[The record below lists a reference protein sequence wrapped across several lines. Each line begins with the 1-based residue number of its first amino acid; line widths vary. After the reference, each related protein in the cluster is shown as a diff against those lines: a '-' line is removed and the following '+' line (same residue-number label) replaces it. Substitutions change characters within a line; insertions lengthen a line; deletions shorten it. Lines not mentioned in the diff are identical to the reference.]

1 MAVNSTPSFGKV
13 YDDNGNEILDQFYS
27 PENPLD
33 VTVLTGSSFDTK
45 IGYKFRSAAQQELYI
60 ILQDVE
66 GTPLTD
72 SSGEPLVSL
81 IDGFV
86 TSELTS
92 EKALGIVLPTT
103 PEEQQI
109 IEFTLFGD
117 TFDVRRRQIG
127 ADPTGGDIP
136 PYVEVT
142 NPDGG
147 FKYIE
152 EGNIIEVAS
161 GNVIVRD
168 QTYGATQFQAGA
180 AYITGQMFYVIINGT
195 TARLYDN
202 ASGFWPDQNTTYEI
216 GNTVPTHVSGVVTNG
231 ECDVRFVGIGEVT
244 SDGVVL
250 SIEDGR
256 EVEEFVINEITDTV
270 DANGNVVVRFIFTK
284 NPLNEIRDTDPEP
297 VSLVRKKLVLTRVG
311 TVKVAEVFA
320 STSEVSSSLL
330 GIDRAETQLGL
341 FSNVSTYGFN
351 PDEFVYYTDN
361 LSIGPVVW
369 TERETEREGKHYQSR
384 VEEVDTEGALRISS
398 FPVPYTYPYPPLVRS
413 FNSNGEDTIGLYN
426 ADSWSRW
433 QNWLSLGKSLYEYF
447 ENQRDLATGENKN
460 SYNIFLSRFL
470 PAINIWDDE
479 SFYGNQF
486 YGGSTTTYYR
496 QISIWTETWNFIN
509 AGTLFDPVTNTKI
522 NFDFL
527 SSEQLQL
534 RGTGT
539 DTTSNAGSINGE
551 GNNGA
556 NGVTPATF
564 RNPFQEQWLNRP
576 WISAEEGGV
585 PTSLDFVPGYSRVGG
600 QFALL
605 QSRQAFRYQPGR
617 ISGYTFGTR
626 ATMTKE
632 TAGNYAEWGIFNDF
646 DEYVFRRDGANFFI
660 VRRSTVHLPLTVR
673 QEIGVADGDGVDNI
687 DLVKYYDK
695 NIAGELYSVQEIT
708 LPREKFNGDSLNGN
722 GPSGYLLTTDEITMY
737 KIEFGWYGAIGLRM
751 YAYIPVENGKAR
763 WVVVHTFVIENK
775 LLEPSMGD
783 PFFRFKYEMRIGPQ
797 QAPRIDEPQVLYKYG
812 TSMYIDGGD
821 EGTVSVFSRTSDTK
835 NLPFQVG
842 GGNYVSVFGIYPKT
856 NIVSGGTDAQGNP
869 VSVPNKKIIIPKSMS
884 ITATGVTPGE
894 TNAMAEINFTRCAA
908 CTGSSYLYMPNI
920 SNGNNNP
927 TRKLKKLSNSEVA
940 TSLTLAPI
948 DNINILNVEGGQ
960 LLTSSSNFSYLR
972 NGDFI
977 EDIIDPNDST
987 ITWLSNGH
995 MVDVKYRGQTG
1006 TLTSGG
1012 TGYPA
1017 SQTYTDIPLTTTGS
1031 GEFITADIVV
1041 DASGVIESVVPTVKG
1056 QNYSVG
1062 DVLSVDNA
1070 NTGGQGS
1077 GLQFT
1082 LLGVDTNGF
1091 RVISGI
1097 NSEVLNTPDTNIIGE
1112 SITVQP
1118 CFVLTESFKQFF
1130 NLYCSD
1136 YYTKVIASQLWNTY
1150 ISNTGSDIVGLGL
1163 PITADIIGYV
1173 RNQRFDLNEER
1184 RLDFARIVESFN
1196 PVGGG
1201 PATPA
1206 YFFEDLT
1213 ANPNATFDVK
1223 MDAKS
1228 TIVASPQPLSG
1239 PTGVVKWLQ
1248 NYSKDGTGNVRE
1260 WEVGFTPYRPV
1271 FNQATGELEKWITP
1285 SGTDYVVPC
1294 YEFDESLGEYNSV
1307 DKITTFLPDDKT
1319 VSLTYHPYSTQFSYT
1334 GFEQGEDWYG
1344 RIRPYTEDFRIPTP
1358 EGTSSGIRAQARLL
1372 KQDTVTSTVEM
1383 IETTDLNAIGINEFV
1398 TNSFEGDT
1406 TADQVAAMNDYKS
1419 SSQYFLRKSGS
1430 GTTTPPK
1437 IYQGSG
1443 DPTGGQIAINPPNT
1457 LSYIKFFYPTNA
1469 GDGGGTLSP
1478 QIARFSG
1485 LEKTYQTETV
1495 VNGVPEITTFNIIPI
1510 KDNDLTTDV
1519 NIAGSFDANGNNLVA
1534 DPTQFNIAYN
1544 GVNMVAW
1551 FSGTDADDSQEG
1563 RYNTPASY
1571 TGGGNN
1577 QAVFDFDAFP
1587 LYAFFKMRDGAFI
1600 NGAELHDIDE
1610 LNNLST
1616 QNPRWKRNFDQVIDK
1631 ETGNFDGVDRTTY
1644 GLPATLE
1651 TGQLNVNGV
1660 GDSIQQS
1667 NIGDDDVVPAAFQ
1680 QVSRLSSANIDTQ
1693 GESILRPGGRQ
1704 TTLYINNETKYFD
1717 LEDVFGFDRKVLTP
1731 DVVNTEA
1738 MFIIGRAIG
1747 NTAVD
1752 IDINITYVE
1761 QL

>member
-1 MAVNSTPSFGKV
+1 MAVTSTPSFGKV

-27 PENPLD
+27 PADPLD
-33 VTVLTGSSFDTK
+33 QTVLTGSSFDTK
-45 IGYKFRSAAQQELYI
+45 IGYKFRSAAQQELFI

-72 SSGEPLVSL
+72 SAGEPLVSL
-81 IDGFV
+81 IEGFV

-92 EKALGIVLPTT
+92 EKALGVVLPTI

-109 IEFTLFGD
+109 IEFTLFGSK
-117 TFDVRRRQIG
+117 FDVRRRQLG
-127 ADPTGGDIP
+127 ADPETGGDIP
-136 PYVEVT
+136 PYVEVI

-147 FKYIE
+147 FKYIKK
-152 EGNIIEVAS
+152 GDILQVAS
-161 GNVIVRD
+161 GAD
-168 QTYGATQFQAGA
+168 
-180 AYITGQMFYVIINGT
+180 II
-195 TARLYDN
+195 R
-202 ASGFWPDQNTTYEI
+202 
-216 GNTVPTHVSGVVTNG
+216 
-231 ECDVRFVGIGEVT
+231 
-244 SDGVVL
+244 DGV
-250 SIEDGR
+250 IDGR
-256 EVEEFVINEITDTV
+256 EFEDFVITEITDTV
-270 DANGNVVVRFIFTK
+270 DTNGNVVVKFIFQK
-284 NPLNEIRDTDPEP
+284 NPLNEIRDTIDANGNEIKDPRP
-297 VSLVRKKLVLTRVG
+297 VSLVRKKLLLTRVG
-311 TVKVAEVFA
+311 TVKIAEVFP
-320 STSEVSSSLL
+320 STSEVSSTLL

-351 PDEFVYYTDN
+351 PDEFVFYTDN
-361 LSIGPVVW
+361 RSIGPTVW
-369 TERETEREGKHYQSR
+369 TQRETEREGKHYQSR
-384 VEEVDTEGALRISS
+384 VEEVDTEGALKICS
-398 FPVPYTYPYPPLVRS
+398 FPVPYTFPYPPLTKS
-413 FNSNGEDTIGLYN
+413 LNSNGVDTIGLFN
-426 ADSWSRW
+426 EDSWNRW
-433 QNWLSLGKSLYEYF
+433 QAWVSLGKTLYEYYTI
-447 ENQRDLATGENKN
+447 QRDISSAAEDIEKYT
-460 SYNIFLSRFL
+460 SFLTRFL

-479 SFYGNQF
+479 TFYGSQF

-496 QISIWTETWNFIN
+496 QISIWTDTWNRIVS
-509 AGTLFDPVTNTKI
+509 GTLFNPVTNAKI

-527 SSEQLQL
+527 NNEQLQL

-539 DTTSNAGSINGE
+539 DITLNAGSILGA
-551 GNNGA
+551 GNNGLDL
-556 NGVTPATF
+556 NGNPTTPATF
-564 RNPFQEQWLNRP
+564 TNPFEETWVNRT
-576 WISAEEGGV
+576 WVSVNEGGV
-585 PTSLDFVPGYSRVGG
+585 PVDTDFVPGYNKVGG
-600 QFALL
+600 QYALL

-626 ATMTKE
+626 AIMTKE

-646 DEYVFRRDGANFFI
+646 DEYVFRRDGGNFFI
-660 VRRSTVHLPLTVR
+660 VRRSTVHLPLSVR
-673 QEIGVADGDGVDNI
+673 QELGVADRDGVDNT
-687 DLVKYYDK
+687 DLVKYYPKD
-695 NIAGELYSVQEIT
+695 ISGEQYSVQEIT

-821 EGTVSVFSRTSDTK
+821 EGTVNVFSRTSDTK

-842 GGNYVSVFGIYPKT
+842 GGNYVSIFGIYPKT

-869 VSVPNKKIIIPKSMS
+869 VSIPNKKIIIPKSMS

-908 CTGSSYLYMPNI
+908 CTGSSYLYMPNVA
-920 SNGNNNP
+920 NGDNNSF
-927 TRKLKKLSNSEVA
+927 RKLKKLSKSATA

-948 DNINILNVEGGQ
+948 DNITILNVEGTQ

-972 NGDFI
+972 NGDFVG
-977 EDIIDPNDST
+977 DIVDPNDNS
-987 ITWLSNGH
+987 ITLLVNGH

-1012 TGYPA
+1012 SGYPA
-1017 SQTYTDIPLTTTGS
+1017 SQTYTDVPLTGGTGD
-1031 GEFITADIVV
+1031 FITADIVV
-1041 DASGVIESVVPTVKG
+1041 DASGVIESVVPTIRG
-1056 QNYSVG
+1056 QDYTVG
-1062 DVLSVDNA
+1062 DVLSVDNT

-1082 LLGVDTNGF
+1082 LLGVNTNGF
-1091 RVISGI
+1091 RI
-1097 NSEVLNTPDTNIIGE
+1097 LNTDQSTLNIPDSNIIGE

-1118 CFVLTESFKQFF
+1118 CFILTEEYRSLF

-1136 YYTKVIASQLWNTY
+1136 YYAKVSANKLWNTY
-1150 ISNTGSDIVGLGL
+1150 IDNTGSDDVGIGL
-1163 PITADIIGYV
+1163 PTTANILGYV
-1173 RNQRFDLNEER
+1173 RNKRWDLDEER
-1184 RLDFARIVESFN
+1184 RLDPTKIVESTN

-1201 PATPA
+1201 QPVPA

-1223 MDAKS
+1223 LDKKS

-1239 PTGVVKWLQ
+1239 PTGVIKWLQ
-1248 NYSKDGTGNVRE
+1248 NYTKDSTGNVRE

-1271 FNQATGELEKWITP
+1271 FNQATGELVKWITP
-1285 SGTDYVVPC
+1285 SGDDYVVPC
-1294 YEFDESLGEYNSV
+1294 YEFKEETGLYQSDNKL
-1307 DKITTFLPDDKT
+1307 TTFLPDDKT
-1319 VSLTYHPYSTQFSYT
+1319 VSLTYHPYSTSFTFT
-1334 GFEQGEDWYG
+1334 GFENGEDWFG
-1344 RIRPYTEDFRIPTP
+1344 RIRPFTEDFRIPRP
-1358 EGTSSGIRAQARLL
+1358 KGTATGTCAQARLL
-1372 KQDTVTSTVEM
+1372 KQDTVTSTVEV
-1383 IETTDLNAIGINEFV
+1383 INQSELSSLILSDFV
-1398 TNSFEGDT
+1398 SGSFET
-1406 TADQVAAMNDYKS
+1406 SAEMQAYIN
-1419 SSQYFLRKSGS
+1419 SSQYWLRKSGS
-1430 GTTTPPK
+1430 GNTTPPK
-1437 IYQGSG
+1437 IYQGTG
-1443 DPTGGQIAINPPNT
+1443 DPTGGQIAVNPENT
-1457 LSYIKFFYPTNA
+1457 LSYIKFFIDPNTS
-1469 GDGGGTLSP
+1469 TP

-1485 LEKTYQTETV
+1485 LEKTYQTTSTGQG
-1495 VNGVPEITTFNIIPI
+1495 GVSQTTTFNIIPI
-1510 KDNDLTTDV
+1510 KDNDLTTDINLAV
-1519 NIAGSFDANGNNLVA
+1519 AVDTNGDPIIQ

-1551 FSGTDADDSQEG
+1551 FSGTDEAGSEEG
-1563 RYNTPASY
+1563 RFNTPASY

-1587 LYAFFKMRDGAFI
+1587 LYAFFKMRDGASI
-1600 NGAELHDIDE
+1600 RAAELHDIDE

-1616 QNPRWKRNFDQVIDK
+1616 QNPRWKRNFDYVPNK
-1631 ETGNFDGVDRTTY
+1631 ETGNFDTVDRTTY

-1651 TGQLNVNGV
+1651 TGQLNVNNV

-1667 NIGDDDVVPAAFQ
+1667 NVEDDDVVPAAFQ

-1738 MFIIGRAIG
+1738 MFIVGRAIG

>member
-1 MAVNSTPSFGKV
+1 MAVTSTPSFGKV
-13 YDDNGNEILDQFYS
+13 YDENGNEILDQFYS
-27 PENPLD
+27 PLNPLD
-33 VTVLTGSSFDTK
+33 TTVLTGSSFDTK
-45 IGYKFRSAAQQELYI
+45 IGYKFRSAAQRELYV

-72 SSGEPLVSL
+72 SAGEPLVSL

-92 EKALGIVLPTT
+92 EKALGVVMPTT
-103 PEEQQI
+103 PEEKQI
-109 IEFTLFGD
+109 LEFTLFGD
-117 TFDVRRRQIG
+117 KFDLRRRQVG
-127 ADPTGGDIP
+127 ADPSGGDIP
-136 PYVEVT
+136 PYVEVV
-142 NPDGG
+142 NPDEG
-147 FKYIE
+147 FKYIAE
-152 EGNIIEVAS
+152 KDILQISCGD
-161 GNVIVRD
+161 VIFRE
-168 QTYGATQFQAGA
+168 QTYGATEFQAGA
-180 AYITGQMFYVIINGT
+180 QYLTGQMFYVIINGT

-202 ASGFWPDQNTTYEI
+202 ASGFYPDQDTTYLM
-216 GNTVPTHVSGVVTNG
+216 GSAVPSHVSGVVTNG
-231 ECDVRFVGIGEVT
+231 QCDVRFIGIGEVT
-244 SDGVVL
+244 PEGVVL
-250 SIEDGR
+250 NINDGR
-256 EVEEFVINEITDTV
+256 EVEQFTIEEITESIDS
-270 DANGNVVVRFIFTK
+270 NGNLVVRFQLNK
-284 NPLNEIRDTDPEP
+284 NPSNEIRDTLDPSVTP
-297 VSLVRKKLVLTRVG
+297 DPNPISLIKKKLVLNRVG
-311 TVKVAEVFA
+311 TVKIAEVFP
-320 STSEVSSSLL
+320 STSEVSSTLL
-330 GIDRAETQLGL
+330 GVDRSETQLGL

-361 LSIGPVVW
+361 RSIGPIIW
-369 TERETEREGKHYQSR
+369 TQRETEREGPHYQSR
-384 VEEVDTEGALRISS
+384 VEEVDTEGALKICS

-413 FNSNGEDTIGLYN
+413 INAQGNDTIGLYN
-426 ADSWSRW
+426 EDKWKKW
-433 QNWLSLGKSLYEYF
+433 QNWVSLGKTLYEYF
-447 ENQRDLATGENKN
+447 KGQRDLLQGTENYAK
-460 SYNIFLSRFL
+460 YDTFLLRFL
-470 PAINIWDDE
+470 PAINIWDDD
-479 SFYGNQF
+479 SFYGGQF

-509 AGTLFDPVTNTKI
+509 DGILRDPVTNLKI

-527 SSEQLQL
+527 QSEQFPL

-539 DTTSNAGSINGE
+539 DTTIGSGSFPGE
-551 GNNGA
+551 GNNGLDV
-556 NGVTPATF
+556 NGNPTTPVTF
-564 RNPFQEQWLNRP
+564 RNPFEETWLNRF
-576 WISAEEGGV
+576 WISAEESGD
-585 PTSLDFVPGYSRVGG
+585 PQAIDFVPGYDKVGG

-660 VRRSTVHLPLTVR
+660 VRRSTVHLPLDVR
-673 QEIGVADGDGVDNI
+673 QELGVADGDGVDNT

-695 NIAGELYSVQEIT
+695 DIAGEQYSVQEIT

-763 WVVVHTFVIENK
+763 WIVVHTFVIENK

-783 PFFRFKYEMRIGPQ
+783 PFFRFKYEMRIGSQ
-797 QAPRIDEPQVLYKYG
+797 QAPRIDEPQILYKYG

-842 GGNYVSVFGIYPKT
+842 GGNYVSIFGIYPKT

-908 CTGSSYLYMPNI
+908 CTGSSYLYMPNV
-920 SNGNNNP
+920 SNGNHNP
-927 TRKLKKLSNSEVA
+927 TRKLKKLPSDAIS
-940 TSLTLAPI
+940 TSLSLAPI

-977 EDIIDPNDST
+977 ETIIDST
-987 ITWLSNGH
+987 DNTTVLLDQGH

-1012 TGYPA
+1012 SGYPA
-1017 SQTYTDIPLTTTGS
+1017 SATYTDVELTGGTGD
-1031 GEFITADIVV
+1031 FITADIVV
-1041 DASGVIESVVPTVKG
+1041 DSSGVIESVVPSVKG
-1056 QNYSVG
+1056 QEYTVG

-1082 LLGVDTNGF
+1082 LLGVDTYGF
-1091 RVISGI
+1091 RILNI
-1097 NSEVLNTPDTNIIGE
+1097 NGSTLNVPDVGIIGE
-1112 SITVQP
+1112 TITVDP
-1118 CFVLTESFKQFF
+1118 CFVLTESDRALFDL
-1130 NLYCSD
+1130 NYTD
-1136 YYTKVIASQLWNTY
+1136 YKTKVIANKLWNTY
-1150 ISNTGSDIVGLGL
+1150 ISNVGGDFKGIL
-1163 PITADIIGYV
+1163 PTTANIIGYV
-1173 RNQRFDLNEER
+1173 NAKRWDLEEQR
-1184 RLDFARIVESFN
+1184 RLSPSRIVESNN

-1201 PATPA
+1201 FPTPA
-1206 YFFEDLT
+1206 YIFGD
-1213 ANPNATFDVK
+1213 PNTETFDVK

-1239 PTGVVKWLQ
+1239 PTGIVKWLQ
-1248 NYSKDGTGNVRE
+1248 NYFKDGTGNVRE
-1260 WEVGFTPYRPV
+1260 WEVGFTPNKPI
-1271 FNQATGELEKWITP
+1271 FDQATGELQSWITP
-1285 SGTDYVVPC
+1285 SGTPYVRPC
-1294 YEFDESLGEYNSV
+1294 YKYDASTDTYESN
-1307 DKITTFLPDDKT
+1307 TTTTSIFLSDDKT
-1319 VSLTYHPYSTQFSYT
+1319 VSLDYHPYSTTFSLT
-1334 GFEQGEDWYG
+1334 GFETGEDWYG
-1344 RIRPYTEDFRIPTP
+1344 RIRPFTEDFRIPVP
-1358 EGTSSGIRAQARLL
+1358 EGTTSGVCAQARLL
-1372 KQDTVTSTVEM
+1372 KQDTVTTTVEM
-1383 IETTDLNAIGINEFV
+1383 VDTDEETIPNVFSNFLAG
-1398 TNSFEGDT
+1398 SFE
-1406 TADQVAAMNDYKS
+1406 TADDLTAYLGSSRFWLRKS
-1419 SSQYFLRKSGS
+1419 SSGS
-1430 GTTTPPK
+1430 STPPK
-1437 IYQGSG
+1437 IYQGTG
-1443 DPTGGQIAINPPNT
+1443 DPTGGQVAINPQNT
-1457 LSYIKFFYPTNA
+1457 LSYIKFFFDENGA
-1469 GDGGGTLSP
+1469 NP
-1478 QIARFSG
+1478 QIARFSAP
-1485 LEKTYQTETV
+1485 EKTYQITSTDAQG
-1495 VNGVPEITTFNIIPI
+1495 NPQTTTFNIIPI
-1510 KDNDLTTDV
+1510 KDNVGGDV
-1519 NIAGSFDANGNNLVA
+1519 DIYDARDSNGAHIIDQSGNG
-1534 DPTQFNIAYN
+1534 QFNIAYN
-1544 GVNMVAW
+1544 GVQMVAW
-1551 FSGTDADDSQEG
+1551 FSGSDTNNPEEG

-1587 LYAFFKMRDGAFI
+1587 LYAFFKLRDGSQIRA
-1600 NGAELHDIDE
+1600 AELHDIDE

-1667 NIGDDDVVPAAFQ
+1667 NIPDDDVVPAAFQ

-1738 MFIIGRAIG
+1738 MFIVGRAIG

>member
-1 MAVNSTPSFGKV
+1 MAVTSTPSFGKV

-27 PENPLD
+27 PTNPLD
-33 VTVLTGSSFDTK
+33 ATVLTGSSFDTK

-92 EKALGIVLPTT
+92 EKALGIVLPTV

-117 TFDVRRRQIG
+117 KFDVRRRQLG
-127 ADPTGGDIP
+127 ADPETGGDIP
-136 PYVEVT
+136 PYVEVI

-152 EGNIIEVAS
+152 EGNILLVAS
-161 GNVIVRD
+161 GAD
-168 QTYGATQFQAGA
+168 
-180 AYITGQMFYVIINGT
+180 II
-195 TARLYDN
+195 R
-202 ASGFWPDQNTTYEI
+202 
-216 GNTVPTHVSGVVTNG
+216 
-231 ECDVRFVGIGEVT
+231 
-244 SDGVVL
+244 DGV
-250 SIEDGR
+250 IDGR
-256 EVEEFVINEITDTV
+256 EFEEFVIDEITDTV
-270 DANGNVVVRFIFTK
+270 NANGNVVVRFSFTK
-284 NPLNEIRDTDPEP
+284 NPLNEIRDTDDPLVTTDPRP

-311 TVKVAEVFA
+311 TVKIAEVFA
-320 STSEVSSSLL
+320 STSEVSSTLL

-361 LSIGPVVW
+361 LSIGPRVW
-369 TERETEREGKHYQSR
+369 TERETEREGPHYQSR

-398 FPVPYTYPYPPLVRS
+398 FPVPYTYPYPPLTRS
-413 FNSNGEDTIGLYN
+413 LNANGDDTIGLF
-426 ADSWSRW
+426 DQDRW
-433 QNWLSLGKSLYEYF
+433 NRWKNWLSLGKSLYEYF
-447 ENQRDLATGENKN
+447 KDQRDLASAGENKEK
-460 SYNIFLSRFL
+460 YNTFLSRFL

-486 YGGSTTTYYR
+486 FGGSTTTYYR
-496 QISIWTETWNFIN
+496 QISIWTDTWNRIV

-527 SSEQLQL
+527 SGQQLDL

-539 DTTSNAGSINGE
+539 DTTTNAGSITGE
-551 GNNGA
+551 GNNGVDESG
-556 NGVTPATF
+556 NPITPATF
-564 RNPFQEQWLNRP
+564 TNPFQETWLNRA
-576 WISAEEGGV
+576 WISAEESGV
-585 PTSLDFVPGYSRVGG
+585 PTSLDFVPGYRRVGG

-660 VRRSTVHLPLTVR
+660 VRRSTVHLPLDVR
-673 QEIGVADGDGVDNI
+673 QELGVADGDGVDNT

-695 NIAGELYSVQEIT
+695 DIAGEQYSVQEIT

-763 WVVVHTFVIENK
+763 WIVVHTFVIENK

-783 PFFRFKYEMRIGPQ
+783 PFFRFKYEMRIGSQ
-797 QAPRIDEPQVLYKYG
+797 QAPRIDEPQILYKYG

-842 GGNYVSVFGIYPKT
+842 GGNYVSIFGIYPKT

-920 SNGNNNP
+920 TNGNHNP
-927 TRKLKKLSNSEVA
+927 TRKLKKLSNAEIA

-948 DNINILNVEGGQ
+948 DNITILNVEGYQ
-960 LLTSSSNFSYLR
+960 LLTSSSNISYLR

-977 EDIIDPNDST
+977 DDIVDPNDNT
-987 ITWLSNGH
+987 ITLLNNGH
-995 MVDVKYRGQTG
+995 MVDLKYRGQTG

-1012 TGYPA
+1012 SGYPA
-1017 SQTYTDIPLTTTGS
+1017 SQSYSDVPLTTTGS

-1056 QNYSVG
+1056 QNYNVG

-1082 LLGVDTNGF
+1082 LLGVDTYGF
-1091 RVISGI
+1091 KVIS
-1097 NSEVLNTPDTNIIGE
+1097 SADQTLLSTPDPNIVGE
-1112 SITVQP
+1112 TITVQP
-1118 CFVLTESFKQFF
+1118 CFVLTETYKTLF

-1136 YYTKVIASQLWNTY
+1136 YYTKVNATKLWNTY
-1150 ISNTGSDIVGLGL
+1150 IANTGSGEVGLGL
-1163 PITADIIGYV
+1163 PITADILGYV
-1173 RNQRFDLNEER
+1173 NAKRWDLDEER
-1184 RLDFARIVESFN
+1184 RLDPARIVESTN

-1201 PATPA
+1201 DPLPA

-1228 TIVASPQPLSG
+1228 TIIASPQPLSG
-1239 PTGVVKWLQ
+1239 PTGVIKWLQ
-1248 NYSKDGTGNVRE
+1248 NYSKDATGNVRE

-1294 YEFDESLGEYNSV
+1294 YEPNEATGEYEIATP
-1307 DKITTFLPDDKT
+1307 KITTFLPDDKT
-1319 VSLTYHPYSTQFSYT
+1319 VSLTYHPYSTTFTYT
-1334 GFEQGEDWYG
+1334 GFETGEDWYG
-1344 RIRPYTEDFRIPTP
+1344 RIRPFTEDFRIPQP
-1358 EGTSSGIRAQARLL
+1358 EGTTSGTCAQARLL

-1383 IETTDLNAIGINEFV
+1383 IEQSDLSTIGINEFLP
-1398 TNSFEGDT
+1398 NSFEGT
-1406 TADQVAAMNDYKS
+1406 TTQEQVAAMNAYKS

-1443 DPTGGQIAINPPNT
+1443 DPTGGQIAVNPENT
-1457 LSYIKFFYPTNA
+1457 LSYIKFFYGPD
-1469 GDGGGTLSP
+1469 GDSDSQGNPLPP

-1485 LEKTYQTETV
+1485 PEKTYQTETV

-1519 NIAGSFDANGNNLVA
+1519 NIGDARDTNGNSIIP
-1534 DPTQFNIAYN
+1534 DPTEFNIAYN
-1544 GVNMVAW
+1544 GVNLVAW
-1551 FSGTDADDSQEG
+1551 FSGTDVDNTQEG

-1600 NGAELHDIDE
+1600 RAAELHDIDE
-1610 LNNLST
+1610 LDNLST

-1631 ETGNFDGVDRTTY
+1631 ETGTFDGVDRTTY

-1738 MFIIGRAIG
+1738 MFIVGRAIG